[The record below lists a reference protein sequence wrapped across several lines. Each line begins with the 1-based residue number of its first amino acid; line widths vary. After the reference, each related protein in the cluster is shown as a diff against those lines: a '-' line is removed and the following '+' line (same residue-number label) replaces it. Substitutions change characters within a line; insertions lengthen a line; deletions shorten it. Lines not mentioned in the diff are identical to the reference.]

1 MEVTCPTC
9 SAKFKVPDTIE
20 VATCPYCGTT
30 FHVHTKET
38 GEHFFF
44 PPMRKDAGGVLLKFL
59 SRQYGAPA
67 DITGAKVTK
76 KELHWVPV
84 YFFYLHGWSRLW
96 LSIEEVQ
103 FMGIP
108 AGSPFKTLLEGYP
121 VPIRGKVFF
130 SEDVFRKGHY
140 YEPEVPREKAEE
152 LARVSLINALSGEAM
167 EEDKSVS
174 EDELELEVRYLG
186 LVHYPLWELR
196 YEYSGEEY
204 WGYVDGT
211 DGRVISAE
219 YPLES
224 GARKK
229 ASALA
234 LGVVGAGIV
243 LGFIASGI
251 YGTIW
256 GLLGG
261 VIPAGVGAW
270 GISSKGVVKKRI
282 VSEVI
287 KGRSG
292 NLYFRPM
299 G

>member
-9 SAKFKVPDTIE
+9 SAKFKVPDTVE

-30 FHVHTKET
+30 FHVHTKKT

-44 PPMRKDAGGVLLKFL
+44 PPMKKDAGGVLLKFL

-67 DITGAKVTK
+67 DITGARITK

-84 YFFYLHGWSRLW
+84 YFFYLHGRSRRW
-96 LSIEEVQ
+96 ESVEEVQ

-108 AGSPFKTLLEGYP
+108 AGSPFESLLQGYP
-121 VPIRGKVFF
+121 FPIRGKVFF
-130 SEDVFRKGHY
+130 NEDIVKKGHY
-140 YEPEVPREKAEE
+140 YEPEVSREKAEE
-152 LARVSLINALSGEAM
+152 LARVALINALKGEGSQ
-167 EEDKSVS
+167 EDKHIS
-174 EDELELEVRYLG
+174 EEELELEVRYLG

-196 YEYSGEEY
+196 YEYGDKEY

-229 ASALA
+229 ATALA
-234 LGVVGAGIV
+234 MGVVGAGAV
-243 LGFIASGI
+243 LGVIASAMFGTPWGI
-251 YGTIW
+251 
-256 GLLGG
+256 LGG
-261 VIPAGVGAW
+261 VIPGIAGAW
-270 GISSKGVVKKRI
+270 GIGSKGAVKKRI
-282 VSEVI
+282 VSGVM

-292 NLYFRPM
+292 NLYFQPI
-299 G
+299 

>member
-9 SAKFKVPDTIE
+9 SATFKVPDTVE

-44 PPMRKDAGGVLLKFL
+44 PPMKKDAGGVLLKFL

-67 DITGAKVTK
+67 DIVDAKVTK
-76 KELHWVPV
+76 RELHWVPV
-84 YFFYLHGWSRLW
+84 YFFYLHGRSRLW
-96 LSIEEVQ
+96 PTVEEVQ

-121 VPIRGKVFF
+121 FPIRGKIFF
-130 SEDVFRKGHY
+130 DEAVVKKGHY
-140 YEPEVPREKAEE
+140 YEPEVPKEKAEE
-152 LARVSLINALSGEAM
+152 LARVALINALKGEASQ
-167 EEDKSVS
+167 EDKRVS

-196 YEYSGEEY
+196 YEYGGNEY

-219 YPLES
+219 YPLMS
-224 GARKK
+224 GARKR
-229 ASALA
+229 ASMMA
-234 LGVVGAGIV
+234 LGVLGAGFV
-243 LGFIASGI
+243 LGIIASAA
-251 YGTIW
+251 YGTGL

-261 VIPAGVGAW
+261 IIPGGVGAW
-270 GISSKGVVKKRI
+270 GIASKGAVRKRI
-282 VSEVI
+282 VSEVM

-292 NLYFRPM
+292 NLYFQPI
-299 G
+299 